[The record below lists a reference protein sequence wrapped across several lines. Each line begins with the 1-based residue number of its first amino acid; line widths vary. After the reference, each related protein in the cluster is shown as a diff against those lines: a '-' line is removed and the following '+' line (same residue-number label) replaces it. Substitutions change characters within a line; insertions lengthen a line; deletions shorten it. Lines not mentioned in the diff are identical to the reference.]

1 MVLSVTQ
8 INIENSMV
16 MFVFLFLNRSILFV
30 PDLFQKIKIVL
41 EAEMWI
47 VDYFEHVEFDSNLSK
62 LVKSLFSVSIAIH

>member
-1 MVLSVTQ
+1 
-8 INIENSMV
+8 MV
-16 MFVFLFLNRSILFV
+16 MFAFLFLNRSILFV

>member
-1 MVLSVTQ
+1 
-8 INIENSMV
+8 MV

>member
-1 MVLSVTQ
+1 
-8 INIENSMV
+8 MV

-62 LVKSLFSVSIAIH
+62 